1 MSGAVFWL
9 AALCSSVL
17 VVAAMTVPISALV
30 WWAGWRRQRP
40 TAALVSPPAVPPTD
54 GPFLVY
60 LSGIGDISGDYSTR
74 YEDRFLAAL
83 AARLPGLVLIID
95 VFPYS
100 IENLSMTSQRHLGR
114 FWGWVNIKRLGKGPL
129 KRVGLLID
137 LRNIL
142 HTAVAADSRYGP
154 IYGYDSAEMI
164 IQGLL
169 RQGYRLGSGA
179 PVSLL
184 GYSGGAQIALVSAG
198 YLQATLRAP
207 VQVISLGGLMNPS
220 PAIEQIAAL
229 THFYGSRDT
238 MQRLSEVFFP
248 GRWPLRTAT
257 RWTRGLAAGTIRMIC
272 VGPMDHTGR
281 GSYLD
286 DGAYLPDGRSFM
298 QISANAVAG
307 QIRWL
312 SDSVRAEHRSAAPP
326 QEANR

>member
-1 MSGAVFWL
+1 MSDAACWL
-9 AALCSSVL
+9 AALCASTL

-30 WWAGWRRQRP
+30 WWAGWRRRP
-40 TAALVSPPAVPPTD
+40 SAARVSPPVAPPAD

-74 YEDRFLAAL
+74 YEDYFLAAL
-83 AARLPGLVLIID
+83 AVRLPGLVLISD

-100 IENLSMTSQRHLGR
+100 IENLSMTSQRHMGR
-114 FWGWVNIKRLGKGPL
+114 FWGWVNTERLGKGLL

-142 HTAVAADSRYGP
+142 HTAVAADCRYGP

-164 IQGLL
+164 ILGLL

-220 PAIEQIAAL
+220 PALDQIVAL
-229 THFYGSRDT
+229 THFYGTRDT
-238 MQRLSEVFFP
+238 MQRMGEVFFP

-257 RWTRGLAAGTIRMIC
+257 RWARGLAAGTIRVIC
-272 VGPMDHTGR
+272 LGPMDHAGV

-286 DGAYLPDGRSFM
+286 DGACLPDGRSFM
-298 QISANAVAG
+298 QISASAVAD

-312 SDSVRAEHRSAAPP
+312 LSAPMGQAK
-326 QEANR
+326 ER